1 MISKRP
7 VTFVAG
13 EIGIATRK
21 LDCNN
26 IQGRVPVP
34 AFGSRTDVQSPND
47 MVVNVARVSQVCQLS
62 VEKPIKPFQI

>member
-13 EIGIATRK
+13 EICVATGK

-34 AFGSRTDVQSPND
+34 AFGSKTDVQAPND
-47 MVVNVARVSQVCQLS
+47 KVVNVARVSQVCQLS
-62 VEKPIKPFQI
+62 VEKPIKPFRI